1 MQVGSKKPKEEIK
14 AREKII
20 DAALDLFYYKGYK
33 GTTIREIAQAADV
46 NLALISYYFGGKKG
60 LVEHIMIQFYEGY
73 FRHFQDGKLQ
83 ELIETKEDSFE
94 KVWMIVKSSFEY
106 LFQQY
111 KMTRFIYR
119 ELTIDSILVREVMT
133 IYLVKEKY
141 NYLTIFKEIKARG
154 ELDVEADLEMIVLQL
169 LNLLYMPFLQPQVIR
184 EVYYIEPLEEQ
195 FKERYLS
202 QLKAWIRLLFQQKDD
217 SDDLHP

>member
-1 MQVGSKKPKEEIK
+1 
-14 AREKII
+14 
-20 DAALDLFYYKGYK
+20 
-33 GTTIREIAQAADV
+33 
-46 NLALISYYFGGKKG
+46 
-60 LVEHIMIQFYEGY
+60 MIQFYEGY

-83 ELIETKEDSFE
+83 ELIETEENSFE

-119 ELTIDSILVREVMT
+119 ELTIDSMLVREVMT

-202 QLKAWIRLLFQQKDD
+202 QLKAWIRLLFAAKR
-217 SDDLHP
+217 